1 MGEARYHFAT
11 GRNRVGH
18 TAEIGHINQK
28 LGAYEVEVFQN
39 QYGDE
44 KAEALYYRIPLQH
57 PVLTRRAPL
66 TQAARLEWASA
77 IHAPLGLESEQ
88 MKDALEAGYFTEP
101 VGTKLT
107 LSNWTTPEVVRYA
120 EVLREVAPQG
130 LNHVYFSSSRDELVD
145 KGLRSLRIQRKDAQ
159 VIIGLERQ
167 YVGHT
172 TAAARSLSDPAG
184 FQQPFSFF
192 DWPLVAHPEEVGTLE
207 TIQQIQ
213 KLINDHGAD
222 NILALTLEL
231 VGERSGYVLS
241 DEFLHAANTL
251 RENTGIPLVFVESA
265 GALGRN
271 GETVFVTEQS
281 PVSPNMV
288 LWYTGAQ
295 LGQIFVDDHYYVP
308 KPLTLISTWDG
319 DEVCMRRTLCHLQAA
334 HRFIAT
340 DRARSFAEG
349 VSKVAGAVKV
359 SGRGFWQVLD
369 FEDANRAETFLRAC
383 YDNGLRL
390 GRGLPGRVV
399 VAPPLTVTDGE
410 MKKAFE
416 IMAKAI

>member
-1 MGEARYHFAT
+1 MAFG
-11 GRNRVGH
+11 
-18 TAEIGHINQK
+18 
-28 LGAYEVEVFQN
+28 GA
-39 QYGDE
+39 
-44 KAEALYYRIPLQH
+44 
-57 PVLTRRAPL
+57 
-66 TQAARLEWASA
+66 
-77 IHAPLGLESEQ
+77 
-88 MKDALEAGYFTEP
+88 
-101 VGTKLT
+101 
-107 LSNWTTPEVVRYA
+107 
-120 EVLREVAPQG
+120 
-130 LNHVYFSSSRDELVD
+130 
-145 KGLRSLRIQRKDAQ
+145 
-159 VIIGLERQ
+159 
-167 YVGHT
+167 
-172 TAAARSLSDPAG
+172 
-184 FQQPFSFF
+184 
-192 DWPLVAHPEEVGTLE
+192 PEEVGTLE